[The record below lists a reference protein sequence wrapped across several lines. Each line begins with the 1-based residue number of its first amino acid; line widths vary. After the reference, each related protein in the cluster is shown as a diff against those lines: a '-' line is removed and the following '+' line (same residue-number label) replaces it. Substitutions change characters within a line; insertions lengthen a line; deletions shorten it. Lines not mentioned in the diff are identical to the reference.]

1 MDSPPPPPPSPSF
14 WCYQCTRIVSV
25 AEEETVVCPH
35 CRGGFIQSVD
45 PTDFSP
51 EHPRRFASPRRRRR
65 NGASFNPLIVLRNS
79 SEQESEASES
89 SPGGGARRSYEL
101 YYDDGS
107 GTGIRPLPPSMSE
120 TLLGS
125 GFEVMLDRLSQIGFS
140 LWARPENPPASKHA
154 VASLPTVQIQA
165 CHVDAEAHCAV
176 CTDAFALGSEAR
188 EMPCKHIYH
197 ADCIFPWLNLHN
209 SCPVCRHELPIDD
222 SEGGAGQSAAVGL
235 SIWRLPGGGFA
246 VGRFVG
252 GGDGEMPAVYSEVE
266 GSLSLNGGAARGIEW
281 GPWVRHQR
289 RGVFRR
295 FLGNLGSIFRRGRSN
310 SNGAPLRRSSSLHD
324 SDSGSNSGSV
334 FSRYVLRRDRST
346 STTSIRIEQ

>member
-1 MDSPPPPPPSPSF
+1 MDSPPPSPSF

-25 AEEETVVCPH
+25 AAEETVVCPH

-51 EHPRRFASPRRRRR
+51 RRRRR
-65 NGASFNPLIVLRNS
+65 RSGASFNPLIVLRNNS
-79 SEQESEASES
+79 SEPES
-89 SPGGGARRSYEL
+89 SPGGGGRRSYEL

-107 GTGIRPLPPSMSE
+107 GTGIRPLPSSMSE
-120 TLLGS
+120 SLLGS

-154 VASLPTVQIQA
+154 VASLPTVQIQV
-165 CHVDAEAHCAV
+165 CHVEAEVHCAV
-176 CTDAFALGSEAR
+176 CTDAFALGSEVR

-209 SCPVCRHELPIDD
+209 SCPVCRHQLPVDD
-222 SEGGAGQSAAVGL
+222 PDGAGAVGL

-252 GGDGEMPAVYSEVE
+252 GGEGEMPAVYSEVE
-266 GSLSLNGGAARGIEW
+266 GTLSLNGAAPRGIEW
-281 GPWVRHQR
+281 GPWVRR
-289 RGVFRR
+289 RRGGVFRR
-295 FLGNLGSIFRRGRSN
+295 FLGNLGSIFRRGS
-310 SNGAPLRRSSSLHD
+310 SDGAPLRRSASLRD
-324 SDSGSNSGSV
+324 SEPGSGSGSV

-346 STTSIRIEQ
+346 TSIRIEQ